1 VSTTERRSS
10 SCVFSPL
17 PPPPLTHYRIVG
29 KGTHSQNHLAKLKPE
44 IEKLCQQHQFKYFV
58 EENEG
63 RILVKFGQGSGQLS
77 QGEASSFWDNR
88 PTYPSTQ
95 QGYPGTS
102 QEYPQQQNQP
112 QYQQQYQGQQQS
124 GQQQGDQGGQPNNM
138 VEEVVKQAAPVLIR
152 KLTSCCIIL

>member
-1 VSTTERRSS
+1 
-10 SCVFSPL
+10 
-17 PPPPLTHYRIVG
+17 
-29 KGTHSQNHLAKLKPE
+29 
-44 IEKLCQQHQFKYFV
+44 LCQQHLFMFFV

-102 QEYPQQQNQP
+102 QQNPQQQNQP
-112 QYQQQYQGQQQS
+112 QYQQYQGQQQS
-124 GQQQGDQGGQPNNM
+124 GQQQGYQGGQPNNM